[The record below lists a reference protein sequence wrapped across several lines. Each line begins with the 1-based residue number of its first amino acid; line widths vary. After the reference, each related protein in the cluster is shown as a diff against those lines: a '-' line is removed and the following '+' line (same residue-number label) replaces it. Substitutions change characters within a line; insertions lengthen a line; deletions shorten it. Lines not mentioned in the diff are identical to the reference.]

1 MPHCVM
7 AKLSALAKSRLYAN
21 LEKYARS
28 GMGMEKACESLLQQP
43 RLSSSERRIYR
54 GLLSGLKSGKSIGA
68 SLGASSTV
76 VSPLEEEVVTAS
88 EAGGRLDKGF
98 GHLAEYFRRID
109 RTRRKIF
116 KGLAYPIFLIHLA
129 VPVSTLMVAVSASFS
144 LDGEGTG
151 AGYREAFLNSG
162 KNMLLVYLVVLLAL
176 LFFALLH
183 RLGRTSAFIDGFLC
197 GIPLLGK
204 ARRAVAMERFSQVF
218 EIFLL
223 AGRTMSDS
231 LDGAGRASGS
241 GRIESGRRAGPEPV
255 SWRAETFWRRHFTPH
270 PHPETFPMSL
280 PGGWPRPRRLASWI
294 GKWRSGGDIY
304 SESAAEA
311 MDQLGEWTPETLLL
325 GDPAARRLRSL
336 FARALAYRKGLI
348 ENLLNIGG

>member
-1 MPHCVM
+1 M

-54 GLLSGLKSGKSIGA
+54 GLLSGLKNGKSIGA

-116 KGLAYPIFLIHLA
+116 KGLTYPIVLIHLA

-144 LDGEGTG
+144 LDGEGNG
-151 AGYREAFLNSG
+151 GGYREAFLNSG
-162 KNMLLVYLVVLLAL
+162 KNMLLVYLIVLLAL

-183 RLGRTSAFIDGFLC
+183 RLGRTSALIDSFLC

-204 ARRAVAMERFSQVF
+204 ARRAVTMERFTQVF

-241 GRIESGRRAGPEPV
+241 GRIRKASRAGAGIVADGDLLATALYASPGAFPHEFARGV
-255 SWRAETFWRRHFTPH
+255 AAAEEAGQLDREMAEWGRY
-270 PHPETFPMSL
+270 
-280 PGGWPRPRRLASWI
+280 
-294 GKWRSGGDIY
+294 Y

-311 MDQLGEWTPETLLL
+311 MDQLGEWTPKLFYWAILLL
-325 GDPAARRLRSL
+325 VAWLIIRG
-336 FARALAYRKGLI
+336 ALAYRDMLMKLI
-348 ENLLNIGG
+348 DGTF